1 MESLRFALTLGMLLW
16 PVHLY
21 AGEQA
26 LLIDR
31 SGSVRAHFASG
42 FILDLCHIISDALG
56 HEEGVTI
63 VTFGTSQRK
72 IPNCSQLEPSGEDT
86 ELDAAFEYARAAHP
100 HIVWIVTDNIQDAPH
115 SPRVRNTEGFY
126 TMLQRDDVA
135 KVVIFPFLASSPNMQ
150 GLIVYAILLSEKD
163 DSFENEIL
171 AFLEQAKKK
180 YKTEALRMRPLDRDT
195 INVSEPRIVSN
206 GTRGGHKNEYREGD
220 PIQEVVEIRFH
231 SQFDHLVVKDANIS
245 PPHSEWQATHNSPLI
260 LTDMQSAITPER
272 IANLTS
278 RGETEGYRVSVQTG
292 PIKLKKDLHSLWT
305 MAFAG
310 SVETVTL
317 DIKFIIQVFPGNF
330 SFKDTFLQS
339 YHAPSETE
347 AKKTGKIYGIAT
359 LPEHLATVRTDIPI
373 HIPVKITV
381 DYPWWPAL
389 LLIGG
394 LLTALAVAGG
404 LVWVAVTYGSPLLS
418 GGPGWSVKAE
428 TSSARSL
435 PCELRRGGEVIVQGN
450 SVGTL
455 RGSTFA
461 VSEGIEGDGGQQQ
474 FSLQGETTV
483 KVRKDRTPI
492 TLSFT
497 PQTARTRESE
507 STEMPAGRRR

>member
-1 MESLRFALTLGMLLW
+1 MGSLRFVITLAMLLR
-16 PVHLY
+16 PVQLY
-21 AGEQA
+21 AVEQT
-26 LLIDR
+26 LLVDH

-42 FILDLCHIISDALG
+42 LIPDLCRLISGVLG
-56 HEEGVTI
+56 NEGGVTI
-63 VTFGTSQRK
+63 VAFGTSQRK
-72 IPNCSQLEPSGEDT
+72 IPGCPQLEPSGEDT
-86 ELDAAFEYARAAHP
+86 ELDAAFEYARATHP
-100 HIVWIVTDNIQDAPH
+100 DIVWIVTDNIQDAPH
-115 SPRVRNTEGFY
+115 STRARNTEGFY

-135 KVVIFPFLASSPNMQ
+135 KVAVFPFLASSPNTQ
-150 GLIVYAILLSEKD
+150 GLVAYAILLSEKNEP
-163 DSFENEIL
+163 FENEIL
-171 AFLEQAKKK
+171 AFLEQAKGK

-206 GTRGGHKNEYREGD
+206 GAREGHKKEYREGD

-245 PPHSEWQATHNSPLI
+245 PPDSEWHAAHDSPLV

-272 IANLTS
+272 IANLAS

-292 PIKLKKDLHSLWT
+292 PIKLKKDLHSLWA

-310 SVETVTL
+310 SAETVTL

-339 YHAPSETE
+339 YHAPSEAE

-373 HIPVKITV
+373 HVPVKITV
-381 DYPWWPAL
+381 GYPWWPAL

-394 LLTALAVAGG
+394 LLTVLAVAGG
-404 LVWVAVTYGSPLLS
+404 LVWAAVTYGTPLLS
-418 GGPGWSVKAE
+418 VGPGWSVRAE
-428 TSSARSL
+428 TGSGRSL
-435 PCELRRGGEVIVQGN
+435 PCELGRGGEVIVQGDP
-450 SVGTL
+450 VGTL

-461 VSEGIEGDGGQQQ
+461 VNEGIEGDGGQQ
-474 FSLQGETTV
+474 FPLKGETTV
-483 KVRKDRTPI
+483 KVRKGRTPI

-497 PQTARTRESE
+497 PQTARGGENASAEIPT
-507 STEMPAGRRR
+507 GRRR